1 MAINKEFIAKNSVQP
16 RSAKARGKHHFL
28 YLTDLR
34 SSQQEEAKLKIAEAI
49 RLTKLKMRGQL
60 FKVRAE
66 PPMFCKRNKIAIF
79 EFDENDKLIKIE
91 FSKIGCN
98 SWTCP
103 RCNILKALRVK
114 YQIKETAILNDLGY
128 FLTLT
133 LDPKKIPIEYYSETR
148 NDTHKYIT
156 KIFNTFVLDIKRK
169 TSSKEKLKYTWIMEF
184 QKNGRAHMHILLNNY
199 IDINLIR
206 KIWVRVGGGHIMD
219 IQPAKTLEGLSRYLS
234 DYVVKGLKQDITDVS
249 YFKYFE
255 KRFSI
260 SQSCIKS
267 DINVSA
273 LLNGQTIEEKIQIL
287 EELGFKEVYNALIT
301 NDYEDKLIY
310 FEDKK

>member
-1 MAINKEFIAKNSVQP
+1 MAINRKFVAKNRVQL
-16 RSAKARGKHHFL
+16 RAARARGKHRFL

-34 SSQQEEAKLKIAEAI
+34 SSQQNEAKLKIVEAI
-49 RLTKLKMRGQL
+49 RSTKMKMRGKI
-60 FKVRAE
+60 FKVRPE
-66 PPMFCKRNKIAIF
+66 PPLYCKKNKIAIF
-79 EFDENDKLIKIE
+79 EYDENDKLIKIE

-114 YQIKETAILNDLGY
+114 YKIKETATLNNLGY

-133 LDPKKIPIEYYSETR
+133 LDPKKIPTEYYSETK

-156 KIFNTFVLDIKRK
+156 KIFNTFILDLKRK
-169 TSSKEKLKYTWIMEF
+169 NISNRKIKYIWIMEF
-184 QKNGRAHMHILLNNY
+184 QKNGRAHLHILINFN
-199 IDINLIR
+199 DKNLIR

-219 IQPAKTLEGLSRYLS
+219 IQPAQTIEGLSRYLS
-234 DYVVKGLKQDITDVS
+234 DYIVKGLKQDITDVS

-260 SQSCIKS
+260 SQSCRKPKN
-267 DINVSA
+267 NVNA
-273 LLNGQTIEEKIQIL
+273 LLNGQTVEEKMQIL
-287 EELGFKEVYNALIT
+287 EELGFKEIYNSLMT
-301 NDYEDKLIY
+301 VDYEDKLIY